1 MTAKNAKN
9 IFKKYIEA
17 IAAMLKF
24 IISCTENHF
33 RKEAGD
39 IMKAYGYIRVS
50 SADQNEDRQMIA
62 MNEQNIAAENLF
74 VDKQS
79 GKDFKRPAY
88 QKMVGGMKSGD
99 LLYVTSIDRLL
110 QAPRHDGEIRRLRW
124 LRRSDQDDHARHLKR
139 VCGVTFRGMAAKQCI
154 FTAGSSPESEK
165 AHFGL
170 FHFVRNASSLCAA
183 SFFAKHGDIYRVS

>member
-1 MTAKNAKN
+1 MSESKWSFAKFRDEGKIERGKETAQEMFLDGKN
-9 IFKKYIEA
+9 IIE
-17 IAAMLKF
+17 I
-24 IISCTENHF
+24 
-33 RKEAGD
+33 
-39 IMKAYGYIRVS
+39 
-50 SADQNEDRQMIA
+50 
-62 MNEQNIAAENLF
+62 
-74 VDKQS
+74 
-79 GKDFKRPAY
+79 
-88 QKMVGGMKSGD
+88 MVGGMNSGD

-183 SFFAKHGDIYRVS
+183 PFFAKHGNIYRVSYIKFLCDCHNKCMEKRLLKS